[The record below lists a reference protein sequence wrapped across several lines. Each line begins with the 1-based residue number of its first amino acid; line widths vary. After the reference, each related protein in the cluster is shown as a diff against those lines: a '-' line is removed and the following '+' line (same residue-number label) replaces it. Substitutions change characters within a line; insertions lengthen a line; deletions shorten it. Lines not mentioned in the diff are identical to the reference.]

1 MFYEKNEIEFNLTK
15 KRVSMEIVKGGH
27 QFVEL
32 EPLGNMR
39 ELFCI
44 YKKLM

>member
-27 QFVEL
+27 QLVEL
-32 EPLGNMR
+32 EPLGDWNHGRIVMY
-39 ELFCI
+39 L
-44 YKKLM
+44 

>member
-27 QFVEL
+27 QLVEL
-32 EPLGNMR
+32 EPLGDWKHER
-39 ELFCI
+39 ICL
-44 YKKLM
+44 YL